1 MTSGIGAPSLDV
13 VVIGGSQAGLAVGY
27 HLAQRGLRF
36 MILDAG
42 SETGHVWR
50 SRWDSLTLFTPAQ
63 YSGLPGM
70 AFPMPK
76 DTYASKDDVVTYLQ
90 SYVSAFD
97 LPMRLNARVTSLTQR
112 DGAYVVATADEEFT
126 ASQVVVATGPFQVP
140 FVPPVAG
147 DLDEAVFQIH
157 SADYRNPA
165 QLPEGGRVLVVGGG
179 NSGFQI
185 AEELAATRKVDLAVG
200 KRVPSLPQRL
210 LGKDL
215 FWWLSGI
222 GFMKIS
228 TDSRL
233 GRKLAKR
240 DVLIGSSPRGLRHSG
255 VTLRKRLAR
264 AAGRRAVFDDGS
276 EQDIDSIVWATGYRS
291 DFSWIDIPTIK
302 DESGGIIH
310 RRGVTEASGVFFI
323 GLTWQ
328 HTRGSALIGFVHD
341 DAAFI
346 TGRIDSRREN
356 RAGLVGTNSERT

>member
-1 MTSGIGAPSLDV
+1 MTSGIGSPSFDV
-13 VVIGGSQAGLAVGY
+13 AVIGGSQAGLAVGY
-27 HLAQRGLRF
+27 HLAQRGLSF
-36 MILDAG
+36 VILDAG
-42 SETGHVWR
+42 SETGLMWR
-50 SRWDSLTLFTPAQ
+50 SRWDSLALFTPAQ
-63 YSGLPGM
+63 YSGLPGK

-76 DTYASKDDVVTYLQ
+76 DTYPSKDDVVTYLQ

-97 LPMRLNARVTSLTQR
+97 LPVRLNAKVTSLTRR
-112 DGAYVVATADEEFT
+112 DGAYVVATADAEFT

-140 FVPPVAG
+140 FIPPVAG
-147 DLDEAVFQIH
+147 EMDETVFQIH

-165 QLPEGGRVLVVGGG
+165 QLPEGGHVLVVGGG

-185 AEELAATRKVDLAVG
+185 AEELGATRKVDLAVG

-215 FWWLSGI
+215 FWWLSWI

-240 DVLIGSSPRGLRHSG
+240 DVLIGSSPRRLRRSG
-255 VTLRKRLAR
+255 VTFRKRLAS
-264 AAGRRAVFDDGS
+264 ASGRRAVFDDGS
-276 EQDIDSIVWATGYRS
+276 EQDIDAIVWATGYRS
-291 DFSWIDIPTIK
+291 EFSWIDVPGLR

-310 RRGVTEASGVFFI
+310 RRGVTDAPGLFFI

-328 HTRGSALIGFVHD
+328 HTRGSALIGFVGD

-346 TGRIDSRREN
+346 AGRIGSQLEN
-356 RAGLVGTNSERT
+356 RTALVPMDPERT

>member
-1 MTSGIGAPSLDV
+1 MTSEIGAPSFDV

-36 MILDAG
+36 VILDAG
-42 SETGHVWR
+42 PETGHMWR

-70 AFPMPK
+70 AFPSPK
-76 DTYASKDDVVTYLQ
+76 DTYPSKDDVATYVQ

-97 LPMRLNARVTSLTQR
+97 LPVRLNAKVTSLTQR

-126 ASQVVVATGPFQVP
+126 AGQVVVATGPFQVP

-157 SADYRNPA
+157 SADYRNPT
-165 QLPEGGRVLVVGGG
+165 QLPEGGHVLGVGGG

-240 DVLIGSSPRGLRHSG
+240 DVLIGSSPRGLRRSG
-255 VTLRKRLAR
+255 VALRKRLAS

-276 EQDIDSIVWATGYRS
+276 KQDIDAIVWATGYRS

-302 DESGGIIH
+302 DQSGGIIH
-310 RRGVTEASGVFFI
+310 RRGVTDSAGVFFI

-328 HTRGSALIGFVHD
+328 HTRGSALVGFVND

-346 TGRIDSRREN
+346 AGRIDSRLEN
-356 RAGLVGTNSERT
+356 RAGLVGTDSERT